1 MLVSYYSVSLH
12 CAFPSITMNNIN
24 INLIMNL
31 KSKVIVTFL
40 IAMVNIGICQA
51 QTKGLRVHHLG
62 ANHSLVQIVES
73 HKFLL
78 LPVEEAAPEATVHV
92 LIDNKCD
99 QSFQVRL
106 AINRVDYLVPF
117 LLEQYKGKNVSF
129 DIHTGNSRANVR
141 DAMADACWNDLKL
154 ADTFDTTNREDFR
167 PLYHHSPLYG
177 WMNDP
182 NGMFYK
188 DGVYHLYYQ
197 YNPYGSMWGNMNW
210 GHSSSKD
217 LIHWEHHPVAIEP
230 NGLGTVFSGSCVVD
244 KDNTAGFGAN
254 AIIAIYTS
262 AGASQIQSLAYSLD
276 NGMTFQTY
284 KNNPIITS
292 DKECR
297 DPNMF
302 WHTQTKKWIMI
313 LAAPLEKEMWIYS
326 SPDLKNWT
334 KESNFGHG
342 YGAQEGVWECPD
354 LMELP
359 IRGTDKTKWVM
370 ICNINPGGPF
380 GGSAAQYFVGD
391 FDGKT
396 FTCDSNPEV
405 TKWLD
410 YGKDHYAA
418 VSWSNAPESRHTIIA
433 WMSNW
438 QYANNVPTR
447 QFRSANS
454 LPRDLELYDGGNGEL
469 YVAVTPSPEVKVLRT
484 GKMLKYGSFSAGTKK
499 VTKKLPVENS
509 GVCEINLELMPRSAG
524 KVNITLANAKGEE
537 TVMTYDL
544 ENHTFSMDRT
554 KSGLIDFNKDF
565 PAITVAPVQVGAK
578 QHLILFIDRCSIE
591 AFDAEGRFA
600 MTNLVFPQQ
609 PYTTISVSADKGH
622 CKVGGLT
629 VYPLKAN

>member
-1 MLVSYYSVSLH
+1 MKLKRQLSLLILMVM
-12 CAFPSITMNNIN
+12 CATFCKAQPAG
-24 INLIMNL
+24 L
-31 KSKVIVTFL
+31 K
-40 IAMVNIGICQA
+40 
-51 QTKGLRVHHLG
+51 VHHLG
-62 ANHSLVQIVES
+62 ANHSLVQVLEPQ
-73 HKFLL
+73 KYLF

-92 LIDNKCD
+92 LIDNKSD
-99 QSFQVRL
+99 QTFQVRL

-117 LLEQYKGKNVSF
+117 ALERYAGKAVAL

-154 ADTFDTTNREDFR
+154 SDAFDTANRDEFR

-188 DGVYHLYYQ
+188 DGVYNLYYQ

-217 LIHWEHHPVAIEP
+217 LVHWEHHPVAIEP
-230 NGLGTVFSGSCVVD
+230 NGLGTVFSGSSVVD
-244 KDNTAGFGAN
+244 KDNTAGFGKDAV
-254 AIIAIYTS
+254 IAIYTS

-276 NGMTFQTY
+276 NGLTFQTY
-284 KNNPIITS
+284 KNNPIITA

-302 WHTQTKKWIMI
+302 WHAKSGKWILI
-313 LAAPLEKEMWIYS
+313 LAAALEKEMWIYS
-326 SPDLKNWT
+326 SSDLKNWT
-334 KESNFGHG
+334 KESSFGHG
-342 YGAQEGVWECPD
+342 YGAQDGVWECPD

-359 IRGTDKTKWVM
+359 VRGTDRTKWVL

-396 FTCDSNPEV
+396 FVCDTKPEV
-405 TKWLD
+405 IKWLD

-418 VSWSNAPESRHTIIA
+418 VSWSNVPENRHTIIA

-454 LPRDLELYDGGNGEL
+454 LPRDLGLYEAGNGEY
-469 YVAVTPSPEVKVLRT
+469 YVSVTPAAEVDALRT
-484 GKMLKYGSFSAGTKK
+484 GKVMKYGSFSAGTGK
-499 VTKKLPVENS
+499 VTKKLPTENS
-509 GVCEINLELMPRSAG
+509 GICEINLELTSRSAG
-524 KVNITLANAKGEE
+524 KVNIILSNARGEE
-537 TVMTYDL
+537 TLMTYNVGDA
-544 ENHTFSMDRT
+544 TFSMDRT
-554 KSGLIDFNKDF
+554 KSGLADFNKDF
-565 PAITVAPVQVGAK
+565 PAVTVAPGVEGAK
-578 QHLILFIDRCSIE
+578 QYLRLFIDRCSIE
-591 AFDAEGRFA
+591 AFDGEGRFA

-609 PYTTISVSADKGH
+609 PYTTISVSTDKGR
-622 CKVGGLT
+622 CKVDELT
-629 VYPLKAN
+629 VYPLKVN